1 VNTQKKSILIEVLK
15 DHVSKLD
22 SIQSLRFFA
31 ASLVVITHITLN
43 INERVFGRVGEYWMS
58 GSSGVDIFFV
68 ISGFIMAYTTKV
80 GGYLD
85 WLKFISRRFIRIVP
99 LYWIATTLKVLLVFA
114 FIDQTHYTKIDSSHI
129 FASFAFISYYVMG
142 KLDLPVVPA
151 GWTLNYEMFYYLVF
165 TTALFLKCRPLIF
178 CSIIFLL
185 LVLCGKLLVTSGG
198 ISFYSNPLIIEF
210 VFGMMLAKILTRE
223 PARFD
228 LYVGVLLIITGIGII
243 FFVAPSDWVLH
254 NRWLVWGGA
263 GAALVSG
270 LVLIE
275 NKGFSFFQ
283 KWAIRLGDSSYSL
296 YLFHAMVIP
305 AVIMICSKLF
315 IRSYELLFL
324 LSASASLIVSYCIH
338 IFVEKPMTQKLRANF
353 KSLNLIANI

>member
-1 VNTQKKSILIEVLK
+1 
-15 DHVSKLD
+15 
-22 SIQSLRFFA
+22 
-31 ASLVVITHITLN
+31 
-43 INERVFGRVGEYWMS
+43 
-58 GSSGVDIFFV
+58 
-68 ISGFIMAYTTKV
+68 
-80 GGYLD
+80 
-85 WLKFISRRFIRIVP
+85 
-99 LYWIATTLKVLLVFA
+99 
-114 FIDQTHYTKIDSSHI
+114 
-129 FASFAFISYYVMG
+129 MG